1 MRGRAE
7 SGYAKDPMTYVPL
20 TYVQDIERLLAE
32 LGISRFVAFGTSLGG
47 LITMLLA
54 ATRPKRLAGVLL
66 NDIGPAI
73 EEAGLQ
79 RIRAYV
85 GTGGSYPTWVHAAR
99 ALAEN
104 NAPIRSEEH
113 TSELQSLMRH
123 SYAVLCL

>member
-1 MRGRAE
+1 MRI
-7 SGYAKDPMTYVPL
+7 SDWSSDVCSSDL
-20 TYVQDIERLLAE
+20 E

-47 LITMLLA
+47 LITMHLA

-104 NAPIRSEEH
+104 NAPKIGRASGRERG
-113 TSELQSLMRH
+113 SQ
-123 SYAVLCL
+123 YG